1 MKKKLTFLFCL
12 PFSIL
17 FAQSSDHH
25 IVAPQGGTSKGETIM
40 VTWTMG
46 DLVTQ
51 EAALA
56 DARITQGFQQ
66 PTLTV
71 RELDA
76 SQHEGYV
83 PKDHKPEAGITSR
96 SSTDF
101 SAQVYPNPVGAEL
114 TVKVDNS
121 TKEYYLDIFDQ
132 AGNLIS
138 RNKSTNPQEVLN
150 LSQLPAAQYVLKISL
165 IGSNETKIFQIVK
178 TQ

>member
-17 FAQSSDHH
+17 FAQSPNHH
-25 IVAPQGGTSKGETIM
+25 IVAPQGGTSKGETIV
-40 VTWTMG
+40 VTWTLG

-51 EAALA
+51 EAELA

-76 SQHEGYV
+76 STHEVFV
-83 PKDHKPEAGITSR
+83 PKDQKPEAGITSR

-101 SAQVYPNPVGAEL
+101 SAQVYPNPVGADL

-121 TKEYYLDIFDQ
+121 RKEYYLDIFDQ
-132 AGNLIS
+132 AGTLIS
-138 RNKSTNPQEVLN
+138 RNNSANPQEVLN
-150 LSQLPAAQYVLKISL
+150 LSQLPAAQYMLKISL
-165 IGSNETKIFQIVK
+165 IGSNETKTFQIIK